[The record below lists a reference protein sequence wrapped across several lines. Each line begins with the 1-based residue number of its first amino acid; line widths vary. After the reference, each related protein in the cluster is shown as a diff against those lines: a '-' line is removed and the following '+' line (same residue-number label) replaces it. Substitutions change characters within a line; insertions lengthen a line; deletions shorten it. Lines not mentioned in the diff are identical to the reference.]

1 MSTQQRVLYARHNHV
16 AVITLNRPEVLNAFD
31 KAMYDGVNRALEQFR
46 DDKQARA
53 AVLQAA
59 GDRAFSAGAD
69 IKAIA
74 ADIEAGTFEG
84 YGPLLTDD
92 HMMTAKPLIAAVH
105 GHCIGEGVNLM
116 LACDL
121 VVADET
127 AKIAVSEARIGI
139 NAVDIPLKLA
149 RKIGYAKAFALLAPG
164 EAKDA
169 AWCHAAG
176 LVEIVTPAGAA
187 QDRAFEL
194 ANDIARDC
202 GPLAVQAQKE
212 TLWRAVFE
220 GQNAGRS
227 AGLAWRDVTR
237 PSADY
242 AEGQS
247 AFMERRKP
255 NFRGE

>member
-1 MSTQQRVLYARHNHV
+1 MSAQKRVLYTRHGQV
-16 AVITLNRPEVLNAFD
+16 AVITLNRPDVLNAFD
-31 KAMYDGVNRALEQFR
+31 KPMYDGVNVALEQFR
-46 DDKQARA
+46 DDKLAWV

-59 GDRAFSAGAD
+59 GERAFSAGAD

-74 ADIEAGTFEG
+74 ADLEAGTFEG

-92 HMMTAKPLIAAVH
+92 NMVTAKPIIAAVH

-127 AKIAVSEARIGI
+127 ARIAVSEARIGI

-149 RKIGYAKAFALLAPG
+149 RKIGYAKAFALLVPG

-169 AWCHAAG
+169 TWCQAAG
-176 LVEIVTPAGAA
+176 LVEIVTPAGQA
-187 QDRAFEL
+187 QNRAFEL
-194 ANDIARDC
+194 AYEIAESC

-220 GQNAGRS
+220 GEKQGRS
-227 AGLAWRDVTR
+227 AGMAWREITR

-242 AEGQS
+242 AEGQR
-247 AFMERRKP
+247 AFLERRKP
-255 NFRGE
+255 LFKGK

>member
-1 MSTQQRVLYARHNHV
+1 MSAQERVLYKRRGHV
-16 AVITLNRPEVLNAFD
+16 AIITLNRPDVLNAFD
-31 KAMYDGVNRALEQFR
+31 RYMYDGVNLALSRFR
-46 DDKQARA
+46 DDDSARVA
-53 AVLQAA
+53 ILQAA

-69 IKAIA
+69 VKAIA
-74 ADIEAGTFEG
+74 ADMKAGIFDG

-92 HMMTAKPLIAAVH
+92 GMVTAKPLIAAVH
-105 GHCIGEGVNLM
+105 GHCIGEGVNLV

-127 AKIAVSEARIGI
+127 TKVAVSEARIGI

-149 RKIGYAKAFALLAPG
+149 RKLGYAKAFAMLAPG
-164 EAKDA
+164 DAKDA
-169 AWCHAAG
+169 AWCQAAG
-176 LVEIVTPAGAA
+176 LVEIVTPAGEA

-194 ANDIARDC
+194 ATDIADTC

-220 GQNAGRS
+220 GEAAGRT
-227 AGLAWRDVTR
+227 AGMAWRKVTR

-242 AEGQS
+242 AEGQR

-255 NFRGE
+255 VFTGE